1 MTIENNKITFIE
13 EKDYDNLF
21 IPKNVDGIVE
31 EEYAIG
37 FAAITPKTITVEEG
51 NTAFYVQNNCLIER
65 ATKTL
70 VVAGERATIPDDGSV
85 EIIADCAFNG
95 NRTLTTEFV
104 IPEGVVEIGQMAFK
118 DTNIEKIII
127 PASVEVI
134 GALAFWCADKTLKE
148 IVVDKS
154 NSHFYVESNC
164 LIFID
169 ALQLDEDGFMTNNIK
184 IVISIVNR
192 NAREV
197 VIPKDVAYIG
207 RGTFFRTDFER
218 VYLPKNITILP
229 QNFGISEEHGSMS
242 SRDKN
247 FEEFCKEH
255 NLVYGYDKSE

>member
-1 MTIENNKITFIE
+1 MKIENNKITFIE

-70 VVAGERATIPDDGSV
+70 IVAGENATIPDDGSI

-95 NRTLTTEFV
+95 NRTLAREFV
-104 IPEGVVEIGQMAFK
+104 IPEGVEEIGQMAFK
-118 DTNIEKIII
+118 DTNIEKIVI

-134 GALAFWCADKTLKE
+134 GAVAFWSTDKTLKE
-148 IVVDKS
+148 IVVDK
-154 NSHFYVESNC
+154 NNPHFYVDSNC
-164 LIFID
+164 LIFSD
-169 ALQLDEDGFMTNNIK
+169 ALQLNEDGFMNLDTK
-184 IVISIVNR
+184 TVISIVNR

-207 RGTFFRTDFER
+207 RGTFFLTDFER
-218 VYLPKNITILP
+218 VYLPQCITILP
-229 QNFGISEEHGSMS
+229 QNFGISDEHGSIS
-242 SRDKN
+242 KRDEK
-247 FEEFCKEH
+247 FAKFCKE
-255 NLVYGYDKSE
+255 NNIVYEYDKNE